1 MTNPFASRLAAIG
14 APLGTR
20 FNGEPVT
27 VKTDTGTA
35 IRNVKFIVDIDETTS
50 VSEGFVIVTGRITCE
65 TKDVARFITP
75 RGTVKTATTRGFD
88 WHIYEQGSD
97 EFGLTAFNI
106 RRKMGESEYSN
117 LYDINDQQAVWSS

>member
-27 VKTDTGTA
+27 VTTDTGTA

-65 TKDVARFITP
+65 TKNVARFITP

-97 EFGLTAFNI
+97 EFGLTTFNI